1 MHLKNRNKVRQTLED
16 VKEDTPDLV
25 DQLILKLESA
35 AEVIEDLKFVLDE
48 VKIEYDVRR
57 IEGFT

>member
-48 VKIEYDVRR
+48 VKIDYDVRR
-57 IEGFT
+57 IERFT